1 MAEITP
7 VLSMKNIGKAFS
19 GNQVLQDVSL
29 DIMPGEIYA
38 LCGENGAGKST
49 LMNILFGMPVI
60 SSTGGYTGK
69 VLIDGKEVQI
79 KSPQE
84 AIAHGIGMV
93 HQEFMLIPGFTVG
106 ENIKLNREPLKN
118 GALSRVFGKQLRNVD
133 FEQIEKDAEAS
144 LDRLGVEL
152 DPHADVE
159 TLPVGYMQFVE
170 IARELDK
177 SNVKLLIL
185 DEPTAV
191 LAESEA
197 EIVLDIIKRLSKLG
211 IAVLLI
217 THRIG
222 EIMYVADTVTI
233 LRDGLNVKTMKIAD
247 TTAGEIAELMVGRE
261 LVAVKQRDRD
271 ESENKEIAVSIKNLR
286 VDMPGERVSG
296 INLDVYKGEILGIG
310 GLAGQGKLGVAN
322 GIMGIYPTFGEITV
336 FGKPLKLNSPKS
348 SIEAKFAFV
357 SEDRKQQGFA
367 PDLSIEMNMVI
378 PAMVNHD
385 EFFRKFGPFHQIDKK
400 KVEETAKKYIEE
412 FQIRCTGPK
421 QEVKSLSGGNQ
432 QKVCIAKAILLQPDV
447 LLVSEP
453 TRGIDI
459 GAKSIVLETIS
470 RINEETGVTILFTSS
485 ELGELRQ
492 VCDRIAIVSG
502 GKVADILPPD
512 ATNEEFGLAMGG
524 K

>member
-1 MAEITP
+1 MDKYEF
-7 VLSMKNIGKAFS
+7 NI
-19 GNQVLQDVSL
+19 
-29 DIMPGEIYA
+29 
-38 LCGENGAGKST
+38 
-49 LMNILFGMPVI
+49 
-60 SSTGGYTGK
+60 K
-69 VLIDGKEVQI
+69 VEQI
-79 KSPQE
+79 KK
-84 AIAHGIGMV
+84 MV
-93 HQEFMLIPGFTVG
+93 NKG
-106 ENIKLNREPLKN
+106 
-118 GALSRVFGKQLRNVD
+118 D
-133 FEQIEKDAEAS
+133 Y
-144 LDRLGVEL
+144 
-152 DPHADVE
+152 E
-159 TLPVGYMQFVE
+159 T
-170 IARELDK
+170 A
-177 SNVKLLIL
+177 
-185 DEPTAV
+185 
-191 LAESEA
+191 
-197 EIVLDIIKRLSKLG
+197 
-211 IAVLLI
+211 
-217 THRIG
+217 
-222 EIMYVADTVTI
+222 
-233 LRDGLNVKTMKIAD
+233 MKIAD

-348 SIEAKFAFV
+348 SIGAKFAFV

-492 VCDRIAIVSG
+492 ICDRIAIVSG
-502 GKVADILPPD
+502 GKVTDILPPD